1 MATRAQIETLIAQV
15 GLRNRAAF
23 SELYSHTS
31 AKLFGVCLR
40 ILKDR
45 AAAEDA
51 LQEVFIKV
59 WHNADRFR
67 AGGYSPMTWLITI
80 ARNHAI
86 DRIRA
91 AQAASGDIEE
101 AAELADGA
109 PGPEA
114 AAIAASELSAIDGCL
129 AQLEDDRA
137 AAVRGAYLE
146 GDSYQTLA
154 ERHGVPVNTMRTWL
168 RRSLMKL
175 RDCLTQ

>member
-101 AAELADGA
+101 AAE
-109 PGPEA
+109 
-114 AAIAASELSAIDGCL
+114 
-129 AQLEDDRA
+129 
-137 AAVRGAYLE
+137 
-146 GDSYQTLA
+146 
-154 ERHGVPVNTMRTWL
+154 
-168 RRSLMKL
+168 
-175 RDCLTQ
+175 